1 MRSSHSKPSLSRTAA
16 TGILV
21 DPDIRRA
28 AAHAA
33 PPVAR
38 LGFTIGR
45 RMARQEARR
54 QLEQAEETFST
65 LRSLLSTA
73 GPQLAEQL
81 GLLEPPRRRRRFL
94 PVAGVV
100 ALAVAVAVVGS
111 DPRQRQKIQR
121 LIVH

>member
-1 MRSSHSKPSLSRTAA
+1 MLSRHSKPSLGRTAA

-45 RMARQEARR
+45 RMARQEARH
-54 QLEQAEETFST
+54 QLEQAEEAFGT

-81 GLLEPPRRRRRFL
+81 GLVEPPRRRRFL
-94 PVAGVV
+94 PATG
-100 ALAVAVAVVGS
+100 LVAVVVIAAVVGS

>member
-1 MRSSHSKPSLSRTAA
+1 MLGRRNKRSLGRTAA
-16 TGILV
+16 TGLLV

-28 AAHAA
+28 AVAAA

-45 RMARQEARR
+45 RLARLEAQDR
-54 QLEQAEETFST
+54 LGQAAETFDT
-65 LRSLLSTA
+65 LRALLSTA

-81 GLLEPPRRRRRFL
+81 GLIEPPRRSRVG
-94 PVAGVV
+94 PVLAVTTVV
-100 ALAVAVAVVGS
+100 AVSAVVLS
-111 DPRQRQKIQR
+111 DAERRQKVQR